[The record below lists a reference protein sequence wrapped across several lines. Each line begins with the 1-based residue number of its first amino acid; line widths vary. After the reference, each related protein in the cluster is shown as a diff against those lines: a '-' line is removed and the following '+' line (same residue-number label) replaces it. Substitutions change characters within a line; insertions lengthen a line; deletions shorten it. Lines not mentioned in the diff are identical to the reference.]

1 MGCRLLR
8 APIASK
14 CGKVQSALT
23 PGIHWRSV
31 DCLRVRMP
39 KRTHSSARWH
49 VSTIAVATVLA
60 MLIAP
65 LCGSSCAGLSG
76 CIASV
81 GTVPSGVRDC
91 HHARSGT
98 SETGH
103 LVSTKSCGQQDV
115 PAAIVNAPQKP
126 SWLNDVPLTSR
137 LHADQQVVS
146 ADVNVYRHRIRSRDT
161 GDPPQAALLEIT
173 ATILQI

>member
-81 GTVPSGVRDC
+81 GTVPSG
-91 HHARSGT
+91 
-98 SETGH
+98 H

>member
-1 MGCRLLR
+1 LLSLR
-8 APIASK
+8 TPDGVKA
-14 CGKVQSALT
+14 QTALT

-31 DCLRVRMP
+31 DSLRMRMP
-39 KRTHSSARWH
+39 KRTHESGRAL
-49 VSTIAVATVLA
+49 VSVIAMASVLA

-76 CIASV
+76 CVARV
-81 GTVPSGVRDC
+81 GTRTVASGVEDC
-91 HHARSGT
+91 HHAASGA

-103 LVSTKSCGQQDV
+103 LVSTKSCGPQDL
-115 PAAIVNAPQKP
+115 PAAIANTPQKP
-126 SWLNDVPLTSR
+126 SWLNDISFTSP
-137 LHADQQVVS
+137 LHADQQVDS
-146 ADVNVYRHRIRSRDT
+146 AGVAVYRHRIRSRDT